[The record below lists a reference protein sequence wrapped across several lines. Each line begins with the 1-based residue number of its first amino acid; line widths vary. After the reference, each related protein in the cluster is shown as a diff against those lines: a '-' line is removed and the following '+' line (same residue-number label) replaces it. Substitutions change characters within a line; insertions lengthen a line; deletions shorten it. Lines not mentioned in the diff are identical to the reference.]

1 MKFRE
6 RRKLMNY
13 ELDPIFS
20 IFSLLRF
27 ANGLNRERAKFY
39 GVNDLETIILIH
51 IGLMKN
57 PSQKDISEKLGAPK
71 QTVNNIIKSL
81 EENGQVDLIPD
92 ENDKRIRILR
102 LTSKGEK
109 NRDARIK
116 PIVESNKRI
125 YEKLGEQKARE
136 IRDNLKLFNA
146 TIREDFIK
154 EYE

>member
-20 IFSLLRF
+20 IFSLLRC
-27 ANGLNRERAKFY
+27 ANGLNRDRAKFY
-39 GVNDLETIILIH
+39 GLNDLETIILIH
-51 IGLMKN
+51 IGHMKN

-71 QTVNNIIKSL
+71 QTVNNVIKSL
-81 EENGQVDLIPD
+81 EEDGQIELSQD

-109 NRDARIK
+109 NRNARIK

-125 YEKLGEQKARE
+125 YEKLGEEKARE
-136 IRDNLKLFNA
+136 IRDNLKLLNA
-146 TIREDFIK
+146 TIREDFKK
-154 EYE
+154 EDE

>member
-1 MKFRE
+1 
-6 RRKLMNY
+6 MNF
-13 ELDPIFS
+13 EIDPMFS
-20 IFSLLRF
+20 IFSLLRC
-27 ANGLNRERAKFY
+27 ANGLNRERTKFY
-39 GVNDLETIILIH
+39 GLNDLETIILIH

-81 EENGQVDLIPD
+81 EEDGQIYLIPD
-92 ENDKRIRILR
+92 EYDKRIRILR

-125 YEKLGEQKARE
+125 YEKLGDKKARE
-136 IRDNLKLFNA
+136 IRDNLKLLNA
-146 TIREDFIK
+146 TIREDFKK
-154 EYE
+154 EDE